1 MPSEELHIH
10 PFDSMRVQ
18 QVNFARPAGVVL
30 DELLAE
36 VRRFTDD
43 APFAD
48 DVCLV
53 AAEVPL

>member
-1 MPSEELHIH
+1 
-10 PFDSMRVQ
+10 MRVQ

>member
-1 MPSEELHIH
+1 
-10 PFDSMRVQ
+10 MRVQ

-36 VRRFTDD
+36 VRRFTDG